1 MTAFLMSLISMMIAA
16 VMVFLNLVWW
26 WQDATAKLK
35 LKRIR
40 IRAR

>member
-1 MTAFLMSLISMMIAA
+1 MTAFLMSLISMMIAVA
-16 VMVFLNLVWW
+16 MICLNLAWW
-26 WQDATAKLK
+26 CQDATAKLK